1 MEKGDPMTHPAQ
13 HQGKLI
19 YSSAPWKIYEQ
30 DAGMGERD
38 YAVIINDIFYCRTE
52 DSQTAMK
59 IVESIRS
66 RPAPSP
72 DKGCHWYK
80 ENHCTREEW
89 LNEWERRAGPTQI
102 TLTSELPAIIPP
114 LPEGDTKDLKTW
126 KEYWIKHDAAIAT
139 KARNA
144 TLDELET
151 FVRTDHSLNR
161 QIGKRIMIAKI
172 QSLRSTTEAQK

>member
-1 MEKGDPMTHPAQ
+1 
-13 HQGKLI
+13 
-19 YSSAPWKIYEQ
+19 
-30 DAGMGERD
+30 MGERD

-72 DKGCHWYK
+72 QNDY
-80 ENHCTREEW
+80 RD
-89 LNEWERRAGPTQI
+89 LFVSDLI
-102 TLTSELPAIIPP
+102 AIIKWDAEHGN
-114 LPEGDTKDLKTW
+114 PELFKAVNSLKQHYKSFTV
-126 KEYWIKHDAAIAT
+126 EAHDATI
-139 KARNA
+139 RNA

-172 QSLRSTTEAQK
+172 QSLRSTPEAQK